1 MKPSIFL
8 NKNYREKK
16 QISSKYIYTSLV
28 YVYQDT
34 EIHMTET
41 KQQQSPQSHTSEL
54 KEKAGGYWVKS
65 IKFKDWSRRTAEVS
79 KGLSPNNWQNQLLSF
94 TQTQKI
100 TLQTGSC

>member
-8 NKNYREKK
+8 NNNYREKK
-16 QISSKYIYTSLV
+16 QISSKSIYTSLV